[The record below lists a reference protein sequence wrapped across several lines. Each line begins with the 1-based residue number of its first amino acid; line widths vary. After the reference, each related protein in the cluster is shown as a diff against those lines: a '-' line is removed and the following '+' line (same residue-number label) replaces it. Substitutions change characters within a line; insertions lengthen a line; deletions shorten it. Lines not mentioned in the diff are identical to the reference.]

1 MKLEGNWLIRGL
13 NLEGIMQTLQREFKN
28 VPTDASLVCS
38 STSRALNREETL
50 SAHGKVLICNNPEVN
65 QPQQGG
71 DSNLRV
77 SNKVF
82 VLSMSGKTLMP
93 CKPQKAKKLLK
104 GGKANVVKRFPFTIR
119 LTMGTG
125 ETVQDIN
132 LGIDSGYK
140 HVGFSSITE
149 KEELF
154 SGTLDLDL
162 KTKDRLNEKKMYR
175 RNRRNKL
182 RYRKSRFN
190 NRKRKDNWLPPSI
203 ERKYQT
209 HLTLI
214 EKIKNL
220 LPIKNVIVEVAKFD
234 IQKIMNPEINGK
246 EYQQGNLFDYQNM
259 VSYLQVRQNNI
270 CPYCKKEFKGEPK
283 ATHHIYR
290 HGDSRRS
297 NRPDGLLLLHKSCH
311 VDLHE
316 KHREK
321 EFQKPV
327 KRYEPSTFMSIIH
340 KRFYEDITGLQ
351 VTYGYITQ
359 MKRNEYNIEKTHFN
373 DAFIIAGGTQQV
385 RCKPIIIEQR
395 HRNNRVLQLNRKGF
409 KPSIKRE
416 RSKILPKDLF
426 WSNNIKYTCK
436 GMFNKGKY
444 VLFGDSKKK
453 EYIKFTLIDKIYNFG
468 SFVWNI

>member
-1 MKLEGNWLIRGL
+1 MIRGL
-13 NLEGIMQTLQREFKN
+13 NLEGIMQTLQRELKN
-28 VPTDASLVCS
+28 IPTDASLVCS
-38 STSRALNREETL
+38 SISCELNREETL
-50 SAHGKVLICNNPEVN
+50 GAHGKVLICNNPEVN
-65 QPQQGG
+65 QHQLQTGG
-71 DSNLRV
+71 LKV
-77 SNKVF
+77 KVF
-82 VLSMSGKTLMP
+82 VLNINGEPLMP
-93 CKPQKAKKLLK
+93 CSNAKARHLLQ
-104 GGKANVVKRFPFTIR
+104 GGRANVVKRFPFTIQ
-119 LTMGTG
+119 LKF
-125 ETVQDIN
+125 ECDNKVQDIN

-140 HVGFSSITE
+140 YVGFSAITE
-149 KEELF
+149 SEELI
-154 SGTLDLDL
+154 SGTLNLDP
-162 KTKDRLNEKKMYR
+162 KTKDRLNEKRMYR
-175 RNRRNKL
+175 RNRRNRL
-182 RYRKSRFN
+182 RYRKPRFN
-190 NRKRKDNWLPPSI
+190 NRKRCDNWLPPSI
-203 ERKYQT
+203 ERKYQS
-209 HLTLI
+209 HLSLI
-214 EKIKNL
+214 SKIKKV
-220 LPIKNVIVEVAKFD
+220 LPIKNIIVEIAKFD
-234 IQKIMNPEINGK
+234 IQKIENPNIDGIG
-246 EYQQGNLFDYQNM
+246 YQQGNLFDYQNI

-270 CPYCKKEFKGEPK
+270 CSFCKKEFKGEPK

-290 HGDSRRS
+290 RGDSRRT